1 MQYVLTQ
8 EEYDEHEELIR
19 LGKMLKRERAE
30 WDVERDR
37 LRFEST
43 EANTKY
49 LEVWKQLDARES
61 RNICIGV
68 FDNDVCDILTKE
80 FRRMRKDTP
89 SGCGRIINVKRRK
102 RANGRGSVYIELG

>member
-8 EEYDEHEELIR
+8 EEYDEQLELIR
-19 LGKMLKRERAE
+19 LGKLLRRERLN
-30 WDVERDR
+30 WDDERDK
-37 LRFEST
+37 LRFELT
-43 EANTKY
+43 DANTKY
-49 LEVWKQLDARES
+49 NEMWNELHARKS

-89 SGCGRIINVKRRK
+89 SGCGRITRVIRRK
-102 RANGRGSVYIELG
+102 RANDRGAVYIEVG